1 MKNKNSSSNEQ
12 PTKRARRSD
21 EDSQCGACTR
31 LFSQSSLPK
40 LNSKAGLAHQTRN
53 ACEASIKNVC
63 DLCSLICKLAVDEFG
78 SRWGRHHGPIVFR
91 NFNSIKGSRAAVYTL
106 RGTLEN
112 EQGCITLYPFTE
124 HDDPLGPSIS
134 RRPIVR
140 DVQSPRVINA
150 AKKLLYECRSQDKP
164 SEGHEE
170 CRYSRDTVLPTRVLQ
185 VGVNEGEACP
195 IQLHINDRDRCGS
208 YLALSYCWGAT
219 DPTAKNNLVQLEK
232 GNQKHLQKEIR
243 MEDLEQ
249 TIQDA
254 VYMTRQLGFN
264 YLWVDRFCILQ
275 DDHEDKKKEFSR
287 MAITY
292 KNAVVTLVAGTA
304 KAASEGFLNIKPSN
318 NEPFLPSRK
327 FSITMEDNR
336 KGIVYIPEKPYQPVH
351 PIDTRGWTLQEFMLS
366 SRMLIFSDHQ
376 LLWQCKQTDL
386 QSVTGDDDGLEYQ
399 QGLESLPWAAFEDT
413 AGPSFGAHDA
423 DKLYLWKTILRQYTE
438 RDLTNPGDRLPAITG
453 IIAELQNVWKDTAIY
468 GHWVEW
474 FIQLLAWQ
482 KPEEDRAKE
491 RYLSR
496 APSWSW
502 VSVNEKIHYDETIEN
517 EDAKMEIVTAAKAT
531 MSCRIVSG
539 DTIDKHVRRTMD
551 QYFDLDDG
559 AQRLETKGKVCH
571 YILLGTAREFE
582 GFENAIALI
591 AIEIKH
597 RVYRRIG
604 LAVVADTSIWEGAKH
619 RRIELEPKQK

>member
-21 EDSQCGACTR
+21 TESQCGACTR
-31 LFSQSSLPK
+31 LFSPSSLPK
-40 LNSKAGLAHQTRN
+40 LNSKAGLAHQTRD
-53 ACEASIKNVC
+53 ACEASIRNGC
-63 DLCSLICKLAVDEFG
+63 DLCNLISKLAFDEFG
-78 SRWGRHHGPIVFR
+78 IGWGHHEPIVFR
-91 NFNSIKGSRAAVYTL
+91 NFNPLKGSRAAVYTL
-106 RGTLEN
+106 RGTLED
-112 EQGCITLYPFTE
+112 EQGFITLYPFVK
-124 HDDPLGPSIS
+124 HDGPLGPLVS
-134 RRPIVR
+134 RRPILR

-150 AKKLLYECRSQDKP
+150 AKKLLYECRSLDKP
-164 SEGHEE
+164 NEGHEE

-185 VGVNEGEACP
+185 VGVNEGAACP

-219 DPTAKNNLVQLEK
+219 DLTAKNNLVQLEK
-232 GNQKHLQKEIR
+232 GNQKHLQKEIK

-254 VYMTRQLGFN
+254 VYVTRQLGFN

-275 DDHEDKKKEFSR
+275 DDQEDKKREFSR

-304 KAASEGFLNIKPSN
+304 KAASEGFLNIPSN
-318 NEPFLPSRK
+318 NERFLPSRK
-327 FSITMEDNR
+327 FNISMEGGG
-336 KGIVYIPEKPYQPVH
+336 KGVVYIPDKPYQPIH

-376 LLWQCKQTDL
+376 LLWQCKQKDL

-423 DKLYLWKTILRQYTE
+423 DKLYLWKTILRQYSE
-438 RDLTNPGDRLPAITG
+438 RDLTNHGDRLPAITG
-453 IIAELQNVWKDTAIY
+453 VVTELQNVWKDTAIY

-482 KPEEDRAKE
+482 KPEDDRAKE
-491 RYLSR
+491 RYLTR

-502 VSVNEKIHYDETIEN
+502 VSVNGRIHYDETIEK

-531 MSCRIVSG
+531 ISCRIVSG
-539 DTIDKHVRRTMD
+539 DIINKHAWRIMD
-551 QYFDLDDG
+551 QYFDLDNG
-559 AQRLETKGKVCH
+559 AQRLETKGKICH
-571 YILLGTAREFE
+571 YILLGTARECD
-582 GFENAIALI
+582 GFENAIAVI
-591 AIEIKH
+591 AIEISH

-604 LAVVADTSIWEGAKH
+604 LAVVADTSIWEGIKH
-619 RRIELEPKQK
+619 QSIDLEPKQK

>member
-1 MKNKNSSSNEQ
+1 MDASLCIHL
-12 PTKRARRSD
+12 RSTVLPFFLI
-21 EDSQCGACTR
+21 SQ
-31 LFSQSSLPK
+31 
-40 LNSKAGLAHQTRN
+40 
-53 ACEASIKNVC
+53 
-63 DLCSLICKLAVDEFG
+63 
-78 SRWGRHHGPIVFR
+78 RHHADLF
-91 NFNSIKGSRAAVYTL
+91 L
-106 RGTLEN
+106 L
-112 EQGCITLYPFTE
+112 
-124 HDDPLGPSIS
+124 DDPLGTLVS
-134 RRPIVR
+134 RSPMFR

-150 AKKLLYECRSQDKP
+150 AKKRLYECRSLDKP
-164 SEGHEE
+164 IEGHEE
-170 CRYSRDTVLPTRVLQ
+170 CRHSRDTVLPTRVLQ
-185 VGVNEGEACP
+185 VGVNEGAACP

-208 YLALSYCWGAT
+208 YLALSYCWGIPSNSA
-219 DPTAKNNLVQLEK
+219 ANRNLVQLVK
-232 GNQKHLQKEIR
+232 ANQKKLKEEIR

-254 VYMTRQLGFN
+254 VYITRQLGFN

-275 DDHEDKKKEFSR
+275 DDDEDKKREFSR

-304 KAASEGFLNIKPSN
+304 KAASEGFLNIDPSRTK
-318 NEPFLPSRK
+318 PFLPSRK
-327 FSITMEDNR
+327 FNISTDDGG
-336 KGIVYIPEKPYQPVH
+336 KGVVYIPDKPYQPVH

-376 LLWQCKQTDL
+376 LLWQCKRTDL

-438 RDLTNPGDRLPAITG
+438 RDLTDSGDRLPAITG

-474 FIQLLAWQ
+474 FVQLLAWQ
-482 KPEEDRAKE
+482 KPEDDRTKE

-502 VSVNEKIHYDETIEN
+502 VSVNGKIHYDETIEK

-531 MSCRIVSG
+531 MSCRIVSR

-551 QYFDLDDG
+551 QYLDLND
-559 AQRLETKGKVCH
+559 AAHRLETKGKIFH
-571 YILLGTAREFE
+571 YILLGTARECD

-591 AIEIKH
+591 AIEIRH
-597 RVYRRIG
+597 RVYRRVG
-604 LAVVADTSIWEGAKH
+604 LAVVADTLIWEGIKH
-619 RRIELEPKQK
+619 QSIGLEPKQK